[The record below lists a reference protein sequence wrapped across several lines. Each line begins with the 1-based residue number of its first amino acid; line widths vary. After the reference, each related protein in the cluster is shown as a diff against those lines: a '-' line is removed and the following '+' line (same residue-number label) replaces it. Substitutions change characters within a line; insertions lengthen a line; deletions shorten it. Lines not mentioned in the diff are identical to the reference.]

1 MKAKGLHFIL
11 SFGPSLGLALWLSA
25 AASIAGQATM
35 QNAPAQGATAGNP
48 APRPY
53 SKDLNELRKRFNQDK
68 GKARLL
74 VLLSPT

>member
-11 SFGPSLGLALWLSA
+11 SFGLALWLSA
-25 AASIAGQATM
+25 AASIAGQATD
-35 QNAPAQGATAGNP
+35 QKAPAQGAAAGNP

-53 SKDLNELRKRFNQDK
+53 SKDLYELRKRFNQDK

>member
-1 MKAKGLHFIL
+1 MKAKGLYFIP
-11 SFGPSLGLALWLSA
+11 SFILALWLSA
-25 AASIAGQATM
+25 AASIAGQATR
-35 QNAPAQGATAGNP
+35 QESPAQGAMAGNP